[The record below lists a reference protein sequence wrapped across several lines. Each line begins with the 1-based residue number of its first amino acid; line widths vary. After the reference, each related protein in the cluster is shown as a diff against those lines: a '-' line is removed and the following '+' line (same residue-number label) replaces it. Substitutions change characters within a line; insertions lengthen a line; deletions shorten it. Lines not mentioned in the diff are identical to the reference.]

1 MMMMIRVRKK
11 MEVRELKVV
20 VVAMSLLID

>member
-1 MMMMIRVRKK
+1 MMMIRVRKK